1 MTDHDRKYG
10 TVQFSRFPEFST
22 VEVTA
27 LAPFGRPVV
36 RHSAKR
42 LLGKEALE
50 VWNRAVGLWHS
61 ARTIEQGT
69 TYGIVCKTLA
79 LHGLR
84 SPSEVG
90 AGR

>member
-10 TVQFSRFPEFST
+10 TVKVSRFPGVST

-50 VWNRAVGLWHS
+50 VWNRAVGLRER
-61 ARTIEQGT
+61 ARTAEHAK
-69 TYGIVCKTLA
+69 TYEILCKTLA
-79 LHGLR
+79 LHGLA